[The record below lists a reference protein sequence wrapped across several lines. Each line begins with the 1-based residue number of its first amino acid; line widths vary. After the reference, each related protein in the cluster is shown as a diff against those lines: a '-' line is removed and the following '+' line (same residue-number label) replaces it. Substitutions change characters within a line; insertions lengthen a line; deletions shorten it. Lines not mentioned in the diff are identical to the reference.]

1 MRFLILINQLYIKYI
16 RVISVQN
23 SLIDLVK
30 EKDEMVVILLI
41 DKKKYNKFGK
51 IELIIG
57 MFE

>member
-1 MRFLILINQLYIKYI
+1 MYIKYI
-16 RVISVQN
+16 RVISVWN